1 MTNLVVTPS
10 RFDKSNHGNL
20 LCSVAGNWL
29 RGMVSRYD
37 PHYNIV
43 PYEKLSTAPPA
54 DKWLVLGKNPTL
66 ATIGA
71 AHEGY
76 TYSYRGAR
84 TIPTFDAQEANDF
97 FTDEDEDDDG
107 ESPTENKDRS
117 PTRHA
122 NYRHWIAVH
131 IDKLYNPRLNE
142 PQPRFELRPSLQEVI
157 RLLRATSGSNLYL
170 DIETRPDYG
179 LLCVGLATDT
189 SPIYCVPCYDYT
201 GKLVY
206 SKWSDFWR
214 ELNEAGLRNT
224 LVIHNSMF
232 DLVVMGKYYQFY
244 GVDKVFDT
252 MIAQHRI
259 APEAEKSLG
268 HCIAQWTELPY
279 HKDGFIVP
287 NNSSQEDRLYTY
299 NCKDIWTMR
308 LIRKAQLNYARSD
321 KGLMDSIES
330 GNKLVKPFLINSL
343 QGIPIDV
350 STLEAVRA
358 LIAMECEQLY
368 KILTKLLGFELNCAS
383 PQKVG
388 NYLYDTMGYKP
399 PGRAGKSERPTDKKA
414 LYALATTTGNPALKV
429 IIKLKA
435 AQKRA
440 SMLKFVPY
448 PGTGPEKPIEATLV

>member
-1 MTNLVVTPS
+1 MTNLVVEPS
-10 RFDKSNHGNL
+10 RFDKANNKL
-20 LCSVAGNWL
+20 LCSIAGQWL
-29 RGMVSRYD
+29 QGMVARHD
-37 PHYNIV
+37 PAYNIV
-43 PYEKLSTAPPA
+43 PYDKLSSAPPA
-54 DKWLVLGKNPTL
+54 DHWLLLGKNPTL
-66 ATIGA
+66 NSIGA

-76 TYSYRGAR
+76 TYTYRGAR
-84 TIPTFDAQEANDF
+84 AIPTFDAQVANDF
-97 FTDEDEDDDG
+97 ATEEDEEDDQV
-107 ESPTENKDRS
+107 ENKDRS
-117 PTRHA
+117 PTRHS

-131 IDKLYNPRLNE
+131 CDKLYNPRLNE

-157 RLLRATSGSNLYL
+157 RLLKSTSGGNLYL

-179 LLCVGLATDT
+179 LLCIGLATDT

-206 SKWSDFWR
+206 TRWADFWR

-232 DLVVMGKYYQFY
+232 DLVVLGKYYQFY
-244 GVDKVFDT
+244 GVRNVYDT

-268 HCIAQWTELPY
+268 HCVAQWTELPY

-287 NNSSQEDRLYTY
+287 NNSAQEERLHVY

-308 LIRKAQLNYARSD
+308 LIRRGQLEYAKQD
-321 KGLMDSIES
+321 KGLLDSIEK
-330 GNKLVKPFLINSL
+330 GNKLVRPFLINSL

-350 STLEAVRA
+350 GTLETTRA
-358 LIAMECEQLY
+358 RLALECDQLY

-383 PQKVG
+383 PKQMG
-388 NYLYDTMGYKP
+388 EYLYDRMGYKP
-399 PGRAGKSERPTDKKA
+399 PGRVEKGEKPTDKKA
-414 LYALATTTGNPALKV
+414 LYALTVTTGNPALKV
-429 IIKLKA
+429 ILKLRA

-440 SMLKFVPY
+440 SMLKFEPL
-448 PGTGPEKPIEATLV
+448 GELKPNYNV